1 MHRSYSK
8 IRHIQ
13 ESNQRLEK
21 RLFNEQENDND
32 YKELVSGQTYKFIPV
47 FPEENKLRVNA
58 DTTDDI
64 LKSLFEMKILSYTN
78 KVLEGMVGK
87 TKMVYDEKI
96 FTPKS
101 DNNPNPYY
109 SRTYPLLP
117 QRYFCEKNNPKK
129 CITDSYMGH
138 TKLGKR
144 DMYLKANDIL
154 DFDPAERKVS
164 LFSEVTDNNF
174 DSLVLKS
181 TVPFIVD
188 FSAVWCGPCKM
199 TAKALTEI
207 KREYGDKFEMGK
219 LNIDVEKKTRDK
231 YEIKSIP
238 VVMIFKNG
246 EMLKKI
252 EGNKTIEEYK
262 REIDSIL

>member
-1 MHRSYSK
+1 MNRSYSK

-32 YKELVSGQTYKFIPV
+32 YMELVSGQTYRFIPV
-47 FPEENKLRVNA
+47 LPEENRLRVIA
-58 DTTDDI
+58 DTTDDA

-78 KVLEGMVGK
+78 KVLEGMAGK

-96 FTPKS
+96 FTPKGV
-101 DNNPNPYY
+101 NNSNP
-109 SRTYPLLP
+109 SSPR
-117 QRYFCEKNNPKK
+117 RYFCEKNNPKK
-129 CITDSYMGH
+129 CIIDSDMGH

-144 DMYLKANDIL
+144 ETYKMANDIL
-154 DFDPAERKVS
+154 DFDPAERKAS

-199 TAKALTEI
+199 TAKTLTEI

-246 EMLKKI
+246 EILKKI
-252 EGNKTIEEYK
+252 EDNKTIEEYK